1 MAQNGIINRYQL
13 LIIGG
18 SAGSLEVLVQLLP
31 ALQKNLKLAIV
42 VVMHRKAGE
51 SMLVDVL
58 GGKTTWPVKEAE
70 EKENVEAGTVYVAPS
85 DYHLLFEKN
94 KTFSLDF
101 SEKVHYSRPSID
113 VSFESAAD
121 AYGASVIAVLLSG
134 ANSDGSEGINLIR
147 NAGGIAIV
155 QDPVEASVAYMPQQA
170 IDNFRVD
177 YIADTKTIVD
187 IINRLATES

>member
-121 AYGASVIAVLLSG
+121 AYGATVIAVLLSG
-134 ANSDGSEGINLIR
+134 ANSDGSEGLNLIR
-147 NAGGIAIV
+147 NAGGLAIV
-155 QDPVEASVAYMPQQA
+155 QDPLEASVAYMPQQA
-170 IDNFRVD
+170 IDNFQVD

-187 IINRLATES
+187 IINRLATE

>member
-1 MAQNGIINRYQL
+1 MAQSGIINHYQL

-31 ALQKNLKLAIV
+31 ALHKNLKLAIV

-58 GGKTTWPVKEAE
+58 SGKTTWPVKEAE

-121 AYGASVIAVLLSG
+121 AYGAAVIAVLLSG
-134 ANSDGSEGINLIR
+134 ANADGSEGLNLIR
-147 NAGGIAIV
+147 NAGGVAIV
-155 QDPVEASVAYMPQQA
+155 QDPLEASVAYMPQQA
-170 IDNFRVD
+170 IDNFQVD

-187 IINRLATES
+187 IINRLATE